1 MHSFVGSST
10 LSRAK
15 SQISSF
21 LSDMTYLQ
29 FTIVTLTKLQFM
41 NSSLRN
47 LKTFSPALALAVTPI
62 NCLLLLHKLLP
73 STPQSLSS
81 QTNQFAY
88 SRFFSI
94 GRKSQLYFGSCAV
107 LNCAK
112 RVCERYHCVTFE
124 LIGLW
129 LSIDYSRVR
138 SSKQLLGP
146 PRL

>member
-1 MHSFVGSST
+1 MKKTCSANEELFWYWKSGGPVKKTT
-10 LSRAK
+10 L
-15 SQISSF
+15 
-21 LSDMTYLQ
+21 YLQ
-29 FTIVTLTKLQFM
+29 FTTKLQFM

-47 LKTFSPALALAVTPI
+47 SKTFSPALVLAVTPI
-62 NCLLLLHKLLP
+62 NCLLLLHKLPP

-129 LSIDYSRVR
+129 LSIDYSKVR